1 MARGEADAIS
11 LIARQHGVL
20 STAQARQLGMA
31 ETTVRRR
38 CAAGLFVPVQPGVIR
53 HAAHPDS
60 WPSRLMAA
68 CLSTGGVA
76 SHRSAAMLRRIEPV
90 KGTIVEVTVAPGTAS
105 SRRGVIVHQSRQM
118 ELADVATIAGIP
130 VTGTARTLLDL
141 AGVVPPRLLEDAVD
155 DALRQRLLTWSELY
169 EALLRHAVRGRPGLQ
184 AVRLLL
190 AERYGDAD
198 IPLSG
203 WSRDA
208 ARLLVDHGL
217 PAPVLEHQVEDER
230 GALVAQVDLAYP
242 DRRIAIE
249 LQSAR
254 WHLNRRSFDAD
265 PARWNRLTL
274 LGWRVFPITWIVY
287 RQQPADL
294 CRMIATA
301 LAHPVPGSADDADG
315 GAP

>member
-1 MARGEADAIS
+1 MARGEADAVS

-20 STAQARQLGMA
+20 STAQARELGMA
-31 ETTVRRR
+31 EATVRRR
-38 CAAGLFVPVQPGVIR
+38 CASGLFVPVQPGVIR

-60 WPSRLMAA
+60 WHSRLMAG

-76 SHRSAAMLRRIEPV
+76 SHRSAAILRHIEPV
-90 KGTIVEVTVAPGTAS
+90 KGSIVEVTVEPGTAS
-105 SRRGVIVHQSRQM
+105 SRRGVVVHQSRQM
-118 ELADVATIAGIP
+118 ALADVTTIAGIP

-155 DALRQRLLTWSELY
+155 DALRQRLVTWSELY
-169 EALLRHAVRGRPGLQ
+169 EALLRNAVRGRHGLQ
-184 AVRLLL
+184 AVRRLL
-190 AERYGDAD
+190 ARRYGDAD

-208 ARLLVDHGL
+208 ARLFVDSGL
-217 PAPVLEHQVEDER
+217 PPPALEHRVEDER
-230 GALVAQVDLAYP
+230 GQLVAQVDMAYP
-242 DRRIAIE
+242 DHLIAVE
-249 LQSAR
+249 LQSTR

-274 LGWRVFPITWIVY
+274 LGWRVFPITWAVY

-294 CRMIATA
+294 CRMIACA
-301 LAHPVPGSADDADG
+301 LAAGRP
-315 GAP
+315 